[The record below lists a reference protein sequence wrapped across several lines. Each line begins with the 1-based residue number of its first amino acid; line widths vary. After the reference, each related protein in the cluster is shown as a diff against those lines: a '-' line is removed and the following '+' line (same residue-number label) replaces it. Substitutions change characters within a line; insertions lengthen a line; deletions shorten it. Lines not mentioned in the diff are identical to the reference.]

1 MPETRVGHLNDD
13 GTLFIK
19 NELMHGF
26 MRGFQS
32 MEEGDLYCPMSGLPA
47 AKPVP
52 QVIRFER
59 AVAA

>member
-1 MPETRVGHLNDD
+1 MNDD